1 MSCEKYTYRVTWSEA
16 DKEYIGQ
23 CAEFPSWSWLADSQ
37 LSALTGIINVV
48 KDVLADMQAEGEE
61 IPVPLS
67 ERAFSG
73 KFVIRTTPEVHRRL
87 VIQAAEAGVSLNRY
101 VNTLL

>member
-1 MSCEKYTYRVTWSEA
+1 MSCEKYTYRVTWSEV

-23 CAEFPSWSWLADSQ
+23 CAEFPSLSWLADTQ
-37 LSALTGIINVV
+37 LSALTGIISVV

-73 KFVIRTTPEVHRRL
+73 NFVVRTTPEVHRRL
-87 VIQAAEAGVSLNRY
+87 VIQATEAGVSLNRY
-101 VNTLL
+101 VNSLL